1 MDKEDFSKE
10 KEDASNKTDHEAS
23 PSDLLQPELF
33 QGRHPQCPTALW
45 EMLERQFL
53 EYAQAAPFLNPE
65 NQQRTL
71 LSLLPLF
78 LKAWEK
84 SAGIIY
90 FPSVQEFAEEVS
102 KHLAQEIHKALGGKP
117 AEEAWLAI
125 GKLFQWKGE
134 EENDGY
140 LLLKS
145 EYLLSQADSETL
157 SKIIESGLPRLLLQC
172 LYIFFAF
179 PLDKDEL
186 FESDSQVQKMFVQ
199 MMLHI
204 YSDPQ
209 GVEELILGNEL
220 QSLLIATSSLWEQSS
235 LSWKEPAFSVL
246 RAISKAQSPSI
257 ISYLQTSNSVKITI
271 QNLSRL
277 VDTLRPQ
284 EVSEVAS
291 LILHFVKDSY
301 SISSTL
307 LLEFE
312 NTDGYPMLLKILL
325 RYGDVAD
332 NGAEPYLEELLELV
346 MWLTTCGKTELK
358 VFDSVTYPQLDGFK
372 FEQESSGT
380 TVKNLQAFQVLQNAF
395 QKTSDPLLC
404 RKILSSIKTIWNWSR
419 RNFFL
424 LEWTLQPISQFV
436 EIIHLKP
443 LVAQM
448 QFFQLLESL
457 VFDLVFIPHEIL
469 KKVQNLIRENLSP
482 SCTIAALRSL
492 HSIIAHDLLF
502 TDIFRDSGF
511 LGFLLAHLRKQAKIM
526 RKTGNRTSSSF
537 EDMDR
542 HLACVM
548 LKTVALLLQGSVRN
562 TVVLKDHGMVPFI
575 KIFLDDECYRSDSL
589 NILEQLSTI
598 NTEEYMSIII
608 GALCSSTQGE
618 LHLKL
623 DLLKSLLKILE
634 NPKGRCAFRT
644 SSGFNGLLSLL
655 SDMEGSLQE
664 PPSEIWAP
672 ITTSQIMELILYT
685 LWAMAAAL
693 HLDSV
698 NSEFFRKNNLFE
710 KLAEDL
716 CLLGCFGTQEPGKI
730 LTNPIMVEKARTF
743 EELLN
748 AAFSSSE
755 EFPSTIKN
763 CLQILSLLDNMARG
777 ILHLGNGLKEWK
789 QAPEELTLDLQQ
801 NMAIQPDGYS
811 RIDKSNFKP
820 FIKVW
825 PELDDRMDD
834 IDAIIMHPGIVCI
847 MLRLLP
853 SLYHEDHPQLSKE
866 IQCSLANHIQSLVK
880 SEKNRQIM
888 CEAGL
893 LKTIITS
900 CHKALN
906 DSSDPVHL
914 SLIRIFEK
922 LASQAIEPDILRQF
936 LTLGIPSAKEA
947 GCKTF
952 NTSLSQ
958 GDRSYHS
965 GKNTE
970 SGAPGPSDTDG
981 PAEAI
986 SDANL
991 TVSTVPASRSPWITK
1006 SSVNIL
1012 QTAMSLISMTSP
1024 RNIHPQKATLAPSFV
1039 EFDMSMEGYGC
1050 LFIPTLST
1058 IMGANTEH
1066 SISGGIGIVPRL
1078 FPPLNGF
1085 TFSSW
1090 FLISKQ
1096 NSIQNV
1102 HPIRFLTLVR
1112 HMARTEHQFVC
1123 FSASFSPED
1132 LTITVSTEEKEFEP
1146 LDIMEPEDI
1155 HEPSAGSRLQFH
1167 CGNLLSVGQ
1176 WHHLAIVVTKEM
1188 KRNCTVSTYI
1198 NGQLIGCAKMLY
1210 IQTLPGSFLS
1220 MDPSSFIDVYGYIG
1234 TPQVWK
1240 QKTSLIWRLGPTY
1253 LLEEAISKETLEVIN
1268 KLGPRYCG
1276 NFQAVKV
1283 QGEDIGCE
1291 TMTLVL
1297 EERVSFGLN
1306 VTSSSLTNV
1315 SEIKNVYNEVDS
1327 RLIAKEMNI
1336 SSRDNSMPIFLVRN
1350 SAGHLSGPLRTI
1362 GAVAVGQLGVRVFH
1376 SSPAANSLNFIG
1388 GPAILL
1394 GMISLATDDHTM
1406 YAAIKV
1412 LHSVLSSSAMCDN
1425 LMKHIHGYKILTLLL
1440 KKKTKLL
1447 NNRIFQ
1453 LILSVAGTVE
1463 LGFGSSTITN
1473 LGIFQ
1478 HVICNFELWMNTSE
1492 NLDIALFSHFI
1503 DIFQSPREGARNAE
1517 IAHRVQLIP
1526 RLLFLFNDPTLS
1538 PTKISTIISILG
1550 HLLKR
1555 HFNTQDVIRI
1565 GLFIVYTLKP
1575 SSVNEKQIK
1584 MDKSLDSFMEAGSQT
1599 SGRMIWLRN
1608 QLLEM
1613 LLDVICSN
1621 KFHLSSESQEEMF
1634 LSLGPDWFLLF
1645 VQDHLHPSTVV
1656 LGIKL
1661 LLHFLH
1667 NPTLRARFKD
1677 GLSGGAWVENSIL
1690 GVDILM
1696 DNLKN
1701 QSPMTDYGSCLICGF
1716 QILPTFLIHHI
1727 HVPEVYLLVSS
1738 FFLQTPLSE
1747 VTIESKTSLNAMLQW
1762 LLQNHNGVNALK
1774 FGLCTEGALLLLEMI
1789 KAIINLPIT
1798 GSEEDNW
1805 NVTYPGNVMEFLC
1818 LIYHNY
1824 PQDSVWKSSDFLQ
1837 ALAAI
1842 LFPPEIPKRRSD
1854 SSRSDNVFLTAAEGQ
1869 NSVESPTSPSIH
1881 PARKQVSD
1889 FLKLLLMEIL
1899 LCTPTQKQLHPLDFL
1914 LEASPENT
1922 TNQQKRR
1929 FQSEILLSAMG
1940 VFHILSEG
1948 CCTISSDGT
1957 RESQQS
1963 SESTPSLANLSYLT
1977 QKLVEK
1983 LYSGMFIADPKE
1995 ILLFITEQIM
2005 VIIESALSH
2014 KEALLGVLYSSLNR
2028 VILYCLSKPQQSL
2041 SECLGLLSILN
2052 FLQEQWDI
2060 IFATYNS
2067 NMTFVICFMHCLFH
2081 IHARSYPE
2089 GFGLEPKPR
2098 VSPYHQV
2105 FLSPYEDMREPGE
2118 EGLPSLSDVQHGIL
2132 KIVLNLWHQL
2142 LQQRRQA
2149 LEDAFKMDL
2158 SVKPGENEIKI
2169 ENITPLWEETTL
2181 KSWQHFL
2188 ASEKKMLASKSNTV
2202 NPSKTSSWSESLSSA
2217 MRLIPG
2223 RQTKETECK
2232 VEDFMSCMEKYRRR
2246 GQELYAS
2253 LYKDYVQRQKCV
2265 YSKAAS
2271 EWIKLKDQLFNEL
2284 GLWGQRL
2291 ETVPCSQWSLDWREG
2306 PARMRKRI
2314 RRKFAGESLKNI
2326 SQIKNNEDSPT
2337 NAENQDEFMSNE
2349 DEDRDKMEDCNQL
2362 TFFPALHESHH
2373 SEDFLE
2379 LCQERKVIL
2388 QELVDKEKVSVK
2400 HSVVIVQGHVVSE
2413 GVLLFGQQHF
2423 YICENFTL
2431 SPLGDVYCT
2440 KHCLSNISDPF
2451 IFNMCSKD
2459 RPSDHYT
2466 CKRHSYGDIKEIHK
2480 MRFLLQEIALE
2491 IFFRNGYSKFLVF
2504 HNSDRSKAFKSFY
2517 SVQSG
2522 LKGKG
2527 ITEESLN
2534 IRSSK
2539 STKKGAERRKIF
2551 SGLKNI
2557 GSEKMMLQKWQ
2568 KREISNFEYLM
2579 YLNTLAG
2586 RTYNDYMQYP
2596 VFPWILAD
2604 YTSEALNF
2612 TNPRTFRDL
2621 SKPMGAQTKERKLK
2635 FIQRYKE
2642 VEKNEGD
2649 LSVQC
2654 HYCTHYSSAIIIAS
2668 YLVRMKPFTQTFCS
2682 LQGGSFDVADRMFH
2696 SVKNTWESAS
2706 SENMSDVRELIPEF
2720 FYLPEFLTNCN
2731 DVEFGRMQDGTIL
2744 DDVLLPP
2751 WAEGDPQKFI
2761 SLHRRALESDFV
2773 SANLHHWI
2781 DLIFGYKQHGPAA
2794 VEAVNTFHPYFYGDK
2809 MDLHNVTDPLIKST
2823 ILGFVSNFGQI
2834 PKQLFTKPHP
2844 SRTALGKPSGKEV
2857 SLSTGPT
2864 GCPPPFFC
2872 TLQNLKPSLVTVKES
2887 PKGAIGHIV
2896 PTEKYV
2902 LAVEKNKVLIP
2913 PLWSKTF
2920 SWGFDDFTC
2929 CLGNYGSDKNL
2940 TTFESTADWGK
2951 CICAVCPSPTL
2962 VITAGESAVVCIW
2975 ELSKLKDKAKGLHL
2989 KQALYGHTKPVTCLA
3004 ASMTYSLLVSGS
3016 CDRTC
3021 ILWDLDHL
3029 MHVTQLPTHRASISA
3044 VAISDSTGDIIS
3056 CAGTHL
3062 YLWNINGQPL
3072 ASINTACGSQGDIQ
3086 CCYLTEA
3093 MDWDASNII
3102 ITGSRDGI
3110 VRIWKTEHVKTAVHG
3125 AGPEAPTMQSP
3136 GQKGNKWEKNLALC
3150 RELDINISLTGKS
3163 SKSNPAITALAVSRN
3178 QSKLLVGDERGRIF
3192 CWSRD
3197 G

>member
-1 MDKEDFSKE
+1 MDKEELLKE
-10 KEDASNKTDHEAS
+10 QKDVYNRTDQEAS
-23 PSDLLQPELF
+23 TGDLLQPEIL
-33 QGRHPQCPTALW
+33 QRGHPQCPTALW

-53 EYAQAAPFLNPE
+53 EYAQTAPFLNPE

-71 LSLLPLF
+71 LRLLPLF

-84 SAGIIY
+84 SAGIIC
-90 FPSVQEFAEEVS
+90 FPSIHEFSEEVS
-102 KHLAQEIHKALGGKP
+102 KNFAQEIQKALVGKP
-117 AEEAWLAI
+117 AEEARLAI
-125 GKLFQWKGE
+125 GQLFQWKGE

-145 EYLLSQADSETL
+145 SYLLTQADSETL
-157 SKIIESGLPRLLLQC
+157 GKIIESGLPGLLLQC

-186 FESDSQVQKMFVQ
+186 FEGDSQVHKMFVQ
-199 MMLHI
+199 MMLNI

-220 QSLLIATSSLWEQSS
+220 QSLLVATSSLWEQSS
-235 LSWKEPAFSVL
+235 PSWKEPTFSVL
-246 RAISKAQSPSI
+246 KAISKAQSPSI
-257 ISYLQTSNSVKITI
+257 ISYLHTSNSMKIAI
-271 QNLSRL
+271 QNLSKL
-277 VDTLRPQ
+277 VDTLPPQ

-291 LILHFVKDSY
+291 LMLNFVMDSY

-312 NTDGYPMLLKILL
+312 NSDGYPTLLKILL
-325 RYGDVAD
+325 RYGEVPD
-332 NGAEPYLEELLELV
+332 NEAEPYLEELLELLV
-346 MWLTTCGKTELK
+346 WLTVCGKTELK

-372 FEQESSGT
+372 FQNEPSGM

-395 QKTSDPLLC
+395 QKTNDSLLC
-404 RKILSSIKTIWNWSR
+404 RKILSTIKTMWTWNG
-419 RNFFL
+419 RNFFI

-443 LVAQM
+443 PVAQM
-448 QFFQLLESL
+448 LFFQLLESI
-457 VFDLVFIPHEIL
+457 VFDLTFIPHEIL
-469 KKVQNLIRENLSP
+469 KKAQNLIKENLVP
-482 SCTIAALRSL
+482 SCTLVALRSIQR
-492 HSIIAHDLLF
+492 IITRDLLF
-502 TDIFRDSGF
+502 TDIFRDSGL
-511 LGFLLAHLRKQAKIM
+511 LGLLLAQLRKHAKIM
-526 RKTGNRTSSSF
+526 RKTGSRELSGFNDI
-537 EDMDR
+537 EKD
-542 HLACVM
+542 LACVM
-548 LKTVALLLQGSVRN
+548 LKIVASLLQGSVRN

-589 NILEQLSTI
+589 SILEQLSTI
-598 NTEEYMSIII
+598 NSEEYMSIII

-634 NPKGRCAFRT
+634 NPKGRSAFRT

-655 SDMEGSLQE
+655 SDMEGSLQD
-664 PPSEIWAP
+664 PPLEIWAP
-672 ITTSQIMELILYT
+672 ITPSQAMELVLYT
-685 LWAMAAAL
+685 LCAMTAAL

-698 NSEFFRKNNLFE
+698 NRDFFRRNNLFE

-716 CLLGCFGTQEPGKI
+716 CLLGCFGTQEQGKVLPQPFI
-730 LTNPIMVEKARTF
+730 IEKARTF
-743 EELLN
+743 AELLN
-748 AAFSSSE
+748 AAFSPSE
-755 EFPSTIKN
+755 AFPSVLRS
-763 CLQILSLLDNMARG
+763 CLQILSFLDSMARG
-777 ILHLGNGLKEWK
+777 TLPLGNGLKEWK
-789 QAPEELTLDLQQ
+789 RVPEELAIDLQKD
-801 NMAIQPDGYS
+801 MSIHPDEHS
-811 RIDKSNFKP
+811 STDKSTFRP
-820 FIKVW
+820 LITRGW
-825 PELDDRMDD
+825 PNLDDRMDD
-834 IDAIIMHPGIVCI
+834 VDAVIMHPGVVCV

-880 SEKNRQIM
+880 SEKNRQVM

-893 LKTIITS
+893 LKTIITF
-900 CHKALN
+900 CHKALT
-906 DSSDPVHL
+906 DSSDPLHL

-936 LTLGIPSAKEA
+936 LSLGIPSAKEA
-947 GCKTF
+947 GCKTI
-952 NTSLSQ
+952 NTSLFQ
-958 GDRSYHS
+958 GDNSCHS
-965 GKNTE
+965 DMKTGLE
-970 SGAPGPSDTDG
+970 APAPPGTDSSVKT
-981 PAEAI
+981 I
-986 SDANL
+986 SDDSL
-991 TVSTVPASRSPWITK
+991 SVSTVPSSK
-1006 SSVNIL
+1006 SSGAPKSSANIL

-1024 RNIHPQKATLAPSFV
+1024 RNIQPQKATLAPSFV
-1039 EFDMSMEGYGC
+1039 EFDMSVEGYGC

-1058 IMGANTEH
+1058 VMGPNTEH
-1066 SISGGIGIVPRL
+1066 SISGGIGIGPRL
-1078 FPPLNGF
+1078 FPPLNGL

-1090 FLISKQ
+1090 FLISKHSSLQ
-1096 NSIQNV
+1096 NI

-1123 FSASFSPED
+1123 FSISFSPED
-1132 LTITVSTEEKEFEP
+1132 LTLTVSTEEKEFEP
-1146 LDIMEPEDI
+1146 LDVMEPEDI

-1167 CGNLLSVGQ
+1167 CGNLLSSGQ
-1176 WHHLAIVVTKEM
+1176 WHHLAVVVSKEM
-1188 KRNCTVSTYI
+1188 KRNCAVSTYI
-1198 NGQLIGCAKMLY
+1198 NGQLIGSAKMLY

-1240 QKTSLIWRLGPTY
+1240 QKSSLIWRLGPAY
-1253 LLEEAISKETLEVIN
+1253 LLEEALSKETLEVIN

-1276 NFQAVKV
+1276 NFQAVKF

-1291 TMTLVL
+1291 ATTLVV

-1306 VTSSSLTNV
+1306 VASSSLTNV
-1315 SEIKNVYNEVDS
+1315 TEIKNVYNEVDS

-1336 SSRDNSMPIFLVRN
+1336 SSRDNSMPVFLVRN
-1350 SAGHLSGPLRTI
+1350 FAGHLSGSLRTI

-1412 LHSVLSSSAMCDN
+1412 LHSVLSSSPMCDN
-1425 LMKHIHGYKILTLLL
+1425 LMKHMHGYQILTLLL
-1440 KKKTKLL
+1440 KKKVRLL

-1453 LILSVAGTVE
+1453 LILSIAGTIE
-1463 LGFGSSTITN
+1463 LGFGSSAIMN

-1478 HVICNFELWMNTSE
+1478 HVLCNFELWMNTSE
-1492 NLDIALFSHFI
+1492 NLDVALFSHLVEI
-1503 DIFQSPREGARNAE
+1503 LQSPREGARNAE

-1526 RLLFLFNDPTLS
+1526 RLVFLFNDPILS
-1538 PTKISTIISILG
+1538 PSKITTIISILG

-1555 HFNTQDVIRI
+1555 YFNTQDVIRL

-1575 SSVNEKQIK
+1575 SSVNEKQIS
-1584 MDKSLDSFMEAGSQT
+1584 MDNNLDSFLQAGSQT

-1634 LSLGPDWFLLF
+1634 LKLGPDWFLLF
-1645 VQDHLHPSTVV
+1645 IQDHLHPSTVV
-1656 LGIKL
+1656 LGMKL
-1661 LLHFLH
+1661 LLHFLY
-1667 NPTLRARFKD
+1667 NPSLRARFKD
-1677 GLSGGAWVENSIL
+1677 GLSMGSWVENSIL

-1696 DNLKN
+1696 DNLKS
-1701 QSPMTDYGSCLICGF
+1701 QSPMPDFSSCLISGF
-1716 QILPTFLIHHI
+1716 QILPTFLSHHI
-1727 HVPEVYLLVSS
+1727 RIPQVYLLVSS

-1747 VTIESKTSLNAMLQW
+1747 VTIESTTSLDVMLQW
-1762 LLQNHNGVNALK
+1762 LLQNHNGENALK
-1774 FGLCTEGALLLLEMI
+1774 SGLCTEGALLLLEMV
-1789 KAIINLPIT
+1789 KAMINQPLT

-1805 NVTYPGNVMEFLC
+1805 KVTYPGNVMQFLC

-1824 PQDSVWKSSDFLQ
+1824 PQDPVWWSSDFLQ
-1837 ALAAI
+1837 VLAAI
-1842 LFPPEIPKRRSD
+1842 LFPTEMPKKMTD
-1854 SSRSDNVFLTAAEGQ
+1854 SSWNDNVLLTAAEE
-1869 NSVESPTSPSIH
+1869 NSVESPMSPSTVH
-1881 PARKQVSD
+1881 PSRKQVSD

-1899 LCTPTQKQLHPLDFL
+1899 LCPPPQKQLHPLDFL

-1922 TNQQKRR
+1922 TNRQKRC

-1940 VFHILSEG
+1940 VFHIISEG
-1948 CCTISSDGT
+1948 CSISSNGT
-1957 RESQQS
+1957 RDSQHN
-1963 SESTPSLANLSYLT
+1963 SESTPSLANISYLT

-1983 LYSGMFIADPKE
+1983 LYSGMFNADPRE

-2005 VIIESALSH
+2005 GVIENAFSQ

-2041 SECLGLLSILN
+2041 AECLGLLSILN
-2052 FLQEQWDI
+2052 FLQDQWDI

-2067 NMTFVICFMHCLFH
+2067 NMSFIICFMHCLFH

-2105 FLSPYEDMREPGE
+2105 FLSPHEDMREQGE
-2118 EGLPSLSDVQHGIL
+2118 EGLPSLSDVQNGIR
-2132 KIVLNLWHQL
+2132 KTVLNLWHQL
-2142 LQQRRQA
+2142 VHQRRQS
-2149 LEDAFKMDL
+2149 LEDTFKMDL
-2158 SVKPGENEIKI
+2158 SVKPGESEVKI
-2169 ENITPLWEETTL
+2169 ENVTPLWEETTL
-2181 KSWQHFL
+2181 KSWQHYL
-2188 ASEKKMLASKSNTV
+2188 ASEKKMLASKSNTTHQ
-2202 NPSKTSSWSESLSSA
+2202 SKASSWSESWSSA

-2232 VEDFMSCMEKYRRR
+2232 AEDFLSYMEEYRRR
-2246 GQELYAS
+2246 GQEFYAS
-2253 LYKDYVQRQKCV
+2253 LYKDYIQRWKCG

-2271 EWIKLKDQLFNEL
+2271 EWAKMKDQLFNEW
-2284 GLWGQRL
+2284 GLWGQKL
-2291 ETVPCSQWSLDWREG
+2291 ETVPCSQWSLDWHEG

-2314 RRKFAGESLKNI
+2314 RRKFAGESLKNDN
-2326 SQIKNNEDSPT
+2326 QDQNNETSPM
-2337 NAENQDEFMSNE
+2337 NPENQDDFMSNG
-2349 DEDRDKMEDCNQL
+2349 DEERDETGNCNQL
-2362 TFFPALHESHH
+2362 TFFPALHESLH

-2379 LCQERKVIL
+2379 LCGERKVIL

-2400 HSVVIVQGHVVSE
+2400 LSVVVVQGHMVSE
-2413 GVLLFGQQHF
+2413 GVLLYGQQHF

-2466 CKRHSYGDIKEIHK
+2466 CHRYSYSDIKEIHL

-2504 HNSDRSKAFKSFY
+2504 HNSERNKAFKGFY
-2517 SVQSG
+2517 SLQPG

-2534 IRSSK
+2534 IRK
-2539 STKKGAERRKIF
+2539 S
-2551 SGLKNI
+2551 I
-2557 GSEKMMLQKWQ
+2557 GPEKTMLQKWQ

-2635 FIQRYKE
+2635 FIQRFKE
-2642 VEKNEGD
+2642 VERCEGE
-2649 LSVQC
+2649 LSAQC
-2654 HYCTHYSSAIIIAS
+2654 HYCTHYSSAIIVAS

-2696 SVKNTWESAS
+2696 SVRSTWESAS

-2731 DVEFGRMQDGTIL
+2731 DVEFGCMQDGTIL

-2761 SLHRRALESDFV
+2761 SLHRQALESDFV

-2809 MDLHNVTDPLIKST
+2809 VDLHNITDPLIKST

-2844 SRTALGKPSGKEV
+2844 ARTAQGKPSGKEG

-2896 PTEKYV
+2896 PTEKCV

-2913 PLWSKTF
+2913 HLWSKTF

-2940 TTFESTADWGK
+2940 TTFESPADWGK
-2951 CICAVCPSPTL
+2951 CLCALCPSPTL
-2962 VITAGESAVVCIW
+2962 VITSGDSAVVCIW
-2975 ELSKLKDKAKGLHL
+2975 ELSMFKDKAKGLHL
-2989 KQALYGHTKPVTCLA
+2989 KQVLYGHTKSVTCLA

-3016 CDRTC
+3016 CDQTC

-3029 MHVTQLPTHRASISA
+3029 MYVTQLPAHRASISA
-3044 VAISDSTGDIIS
+3044 VAISDSTGDIVS

-3072 ASINTACGSQGDIQ
+3072 ASINTACGSRGDIQ
-3086 CCYLTEA
+3086 CCCLAERT
-3093 MDWDASNII
+3093 DWEASNVI
-3102 ITGSRDGI
+3102 ITGSRDGV
-3110 VRIWKTEHVKTAVHG
+3110 VRIWKTEHMKTAGHG
-3125 AGPEAPTMQSP
+3125 AGPETHKTESP

-3150 RELDINISLTGKS
+3150 RELDINIALTGKS
-3163 SKSNPAITALAVSRN
+3163 SKNNPAITALALSRN
-3178 QSKLLVGDERGRIF
+3178 QSKLFVGDERGRIF

>member
-1 MDKEDFSKE
+1 MDKEDFSRE
-10 KEDASNKTDHEAS
+10 QEDVPNKTDQEAS
-23 PSDLLQPELF
+23 SGDLLQPELL
-33 QGRHPQCPTALW
+33 QEGHPQCPTALW

-65 NQQRTL
+65 KQQRTFL
-71 LSLLPLF
+71 RLLPLF

-84 SAGIIY
+84 SAGIIC
-90 FPSVQEFAEEVS
+90 FPSIQEFAEQVS
-102 KHLAQEIHKALGGKP
+102 KYLAQEIQKALGGKP
-117 AEEAWLAI
+117 AEEARLAT
-125 GKLFQWKGE
+125 GKLLQWKAE
-134 EENDGY
+134 DENDGY

-145 EYLLSQADSETL
+145 GYLLTQTDSEIL
-157 SKIIESGLPRLLLQC
+157 SKVIESGLPGLLLQC

-179 PLDKDEL
+179 PSDKDEL
-186 FESDSQVQKMFVQ
+186 FEGDSQVQKMFVQ
-199 MMLHI
+199 MMLNI
-204 YSDPQ
+204 YNDPQ
-209 GVEELILGNEL
+209 GVEELLLGNEL
-220 QSLLIATSSLWEQSS
+220 QSLLMATSSLWEQSS
-235 LSWKEPAFSVL
+235 PSWKESTFCVL
-246 RAISKAQSPSI
+246 RAISKAQSPST
-257 ISYLQTSNSVKITI
+257 ISYLQTSNSIKIAI

-277 VDTLRPQ
+277 VDTLHPQ

-307 LLEFE
+307 LFEFE
-312 NTDGYPMLLKILL
+312 NSDGYPMLLKILL
-325 RYGDVAD
+325 RYGEVPDD
-332 NGAEPYLEELLELV
+332 EAEPYLEELLELLV
-346 MWLTTCGKTELK
+346 WLTVCGKTELK

-372 FEQESSGT
+372 FQHEPSGM
-380 TVKNLQAFQVLQNAF
+380 TVKNLQAFQVLQTTF
-395 QKTSDPLLC
+395 QKTNNPLLC
-404 RKILSSIKTIWNWSR
+404 RKILSGIKTIWTWNG

-436 EIIHLKP
+436 EMIHLKP
-443 LVAQM
+443 SLAQM
-448 QFFQLLESL
+448 QFFQLLESV
-457 VFDLVFIPHEIL
+457 VFDLSFIPHEIL
-469 KKVQNLIRENLSP
+469 KKVQNLIKENRVP
-482 SCTIAALRSL
+482 SCTLVALRSL
-492 HSIIAHDLLF
+492 HRIIAHDLLF
-502 TDIFRDSGF
+502 TDIFRDSGL
-511 LGFLLAHLRKQAKIM
+511 LGLLLAQLRKQAKIM
-526 RKTGNRTSSSF
+526 RKRGNRGSSSC

-542 HLACVM
+542 DLACVM
-548 LKTVALLLQGSVRN
+548 LKIVATLLQGSVRN
-562 TVVLKDHGMVPFI
+562 AVVLKDHGMVPFI

-589 NILEQLSTI
+589 SILEQLSTI

-623 DLLKSLLKILE
+623 DLLKSLQKILE
-634 NPKGRCAFRT
+634 NPKGRSAFRT

-655 SDMEGSLQE
+655 SDMEGSLQD

-672 ITTSQIMELILYT
+672 ITPTQIMELVLYT
-685 LWAMAAAL
+685 LWAMTAAL

-698 NSEFFRKNNLFE
+698 NTDFFRRNNLFD

-716 CLLGCFGTQEPGKI
+716 SSLGCFGTQEQGEASPYPFI
-730 LTNPIMVEKARTF
+730 TEKARTF
-743 EELLN
+743 TELFN
-748 AAFSSSE
+748 VAFSSSE
-755 EFPSTIKN
+755 AFPSALRS
-763 CLQILSLLDNMARG
+763 CLQILSFLDSMARG
-777 ILHLGNGLKEWK
+777 TLHLVNGLKEWK
-789 QAPEELTLDLQQ
+789 QTPEELTMDIQKNVL
-801 NMAIQPDGYS
+801 IQPDGYS
-811 RIDKSNFKP
+811 RTDRSSFRP
-820 FIKVW
+820 LMVTMW
-825 PELDDRMDD
+825 TDLDDRMDD
-834 IDAIIMHPGIVCI
+834 SDAVIRHPGVVCV

-853 SLYHEDHPQLSKE
+853 SLYHKDHPQLSKE

-893 LKTIITS
+893 LKTIITF

-936 LTLGIPSAKEA
+936 LTLGVPSAKEV
-947 GCKTF
+947 GCKTLDI
-952 NTSLSQ
+952 SVSH
-958 GDRSYHS
+958 GDVSYHS
-965 GKNTE
+965 DKNTGSE
-970 SGAPGPSDTDG
+970 APGPSGSDG
-981 PAEAI
+981 PAEDI
-986 SDANL
+986 SEASYSEASL
-991 TVSTVPASRSPWITK
+991 TVSTVPASRTSCITK
-1006 SSVNIL
+1006 SSVHTL

-1024 RNIHPQKATLAPSFV
+1024 RNIQPQKATLAPSFV
-1039 EFDMSMEGYGC
+1039 EFDMSVEGYGC

-1066 SISGGIGIVPRL
+1066 SISGGIGIGPRL
-1078 FPPLNGF
+1078 FPPPNGL

-1090 FLISKQ
+1090 FLISKLS
-1096 NSIQNV
+1096 SIPNAHPV
-1102 HPIRFLTLVR
+1102 HFLTLVR

-1123 FSASFSPED
+1123 FSAHFSPED
-1132 LTITVSTEEKEFEP
+1132 LTLTVSTEEKEFEP
-1146 LDIMEPEDI
+1146 LDVMEPEDI
-1155 HEPSAGSRLQFH
+1155 HEPSAGSQLQFR
-1167 CGNLLSVGQ
+1167 CGNLLSSGQ

-1198 NGQLIGCAKMLY
+1198 NGQLIGSAKMLY
-1210 IQTLPGSFLS
+1210 IQALPGSFLS

-1234 TPQVWK
+1234 TPKVWK
-1240 QKTSLIWRLGPTY
+1240 QKSSLIWRLGPTY

-1283 QGEDIGCE
+1283 QGEDVGCE
-1291 TMTLVL
+1291 AMTLVA

-1306 VTSSSLTNV
+1306 VASSSLTNV
-1315 SEIKNVYNEVDS
+1315 AEIKNVYNEVDG

-1336 SSRDNSMPIFLVRN
+1336 SSRDNSMPVFLVRN

-1425 LMKHIHGYKILTLLL
+1425 LMKHIHGYQILTLLL
-1440 KKKTKLL
+1440 KKKMQLL

-1453 LILSVAGTVE
+1453 LILSIAGTVE
-1463 LGFGSSTITN
+1463 LGFASSTITN

-1478 HVICNFELWMNTSE
+1478 HVLCNFELWMNTSE
-1492 NLDIALFSHFI
+1492 NLDIALFSHLI
-1503 DIFQSPREGARNAE
+1503 EIFQSPREGARNAE
-1517 IAHRVQLIP
+1517 IAHRLQLIP
-1526 RLLFLFNDPTLS
+1526 RLVFLFNDPILS
-1538 PTKISTIISILG
+1538 STKISTITSILG

-1565 GLFIVYTLKP
+1565 GLFVVYTLKP
-1575 SSVNEKQIK
+1575 SSVNEKQIN
-1584 MDKSLDSFMEAGSQT
+1584 MDRSSDSSVEAGSQT

-1613 LLDVICSN
+1613 LLDVISSN

-1634 LSLGPDWFLLF
+1634 LNLGPDWFLLF
-1645 VQDHLHPSTVV
+1645 IQDHLHPSTVV

-1661 LLHFLH
+1661 LLHFLY
-1667 NPTLRARFKD
+1667 NPTLRAKFKD
-1677 GLSGGAWVENSIL
+1677 GLSGGSWVENSIL
-1690 GVDILM
+1690 GVNILM

-1701 QSPMTDYGSCLICGF
+1701 QSPMPDYGSCLISGF
-1716 QILPTFLIHHI
+1716 QILSTFLSHHI
-1727 HVPEVYLLVSS
+1727 HIPEVYLLVAS

-1747 VTIESKTSLNAMLQW
+1747 VTIESKASLDAMLQW
-1762 LLQNHNGVNALK
+1762 LLQNHKEANALK
-1774 FGLCTEGALLLLEMI
+1774 SGLCTEGILLLLEMV
-1789 KAIINLPIT
+1789 KTIINLPIT

-1805 NVTYPGNVMEFLC
+1805 KVTYPGNVMQFLC

-1824 PQDSVWKSSDFLQ
+1824 PQDPVWWSSDFLQ

-1842 LFPPEIPKRRSD
+1842 LFPPKIPKRMSD
-1854 SSRSDNVFLTAAEGQ
+1854 SSRNDNVLLTAAEGQ
-1869 NSVESPTSPSIH
+1869 NSVESPTTPTVH

-1889 FLKLLLMEIL
+1889 FLKLLLIEIL
-1899 LCTPTQKQLHPLDFL
+1899 LCSPTQKQSHPLDFL

-1922 TNQQKRR
+1922 TNQQKRC
-1929 FQSEILLSAMG
+1929 FQSELLLSAMG
-1940 VFHILSEG
+1940 VFHIISEG
-1948 CCTISSDGT
+1948 CCAISSNDT
-1957 RESQQS
+1957 REPQQS
-1963 SESTPSLANLSYLT
+1963 SESTPSLANISYLT

-1983 LYSGMFIADPKE
+1983 LYSGMFTADPKE
-1995 ILLFITEQIM
+1995 ILLFITEQII
-2005 VIIESALSH
+2005 VVIESAFSQ

-2067 NMTFVICFMHCLFH
+2067 NMSFIICFMHCLFH

-2105 FLSPYEDMREPGE
+2105 FLSPHEDMREPGE

-2132 KIVLNLWHQL
+2132 RTVLGLWHQL
-2142 LQQRRQA
+2142 IHQRRQA

-2158 SVKPGENEIKI
+2158 SVKPGESEVKI

-2181 KSWQHFL
+2181 KSWQHYL
-2188 ASEKKMLASKSNTV
+2188 ASEKKMLASKPNIV
-2202 NPSKTSSWSESLSSA
+2202 HQSKTSSWSESLSSA
-2217 MRLIPG
+2217 MKLIPG

-2232 VEDFMSCMEKYRRR
+2232 AEDFVSHMEEYRRR

-2253 LYKDYVQRQKCV
+2253 LYKDYIQRQKCV

-2271 EWIKLKDQLFNEL
+2271 EWTKMKDQLFNEL
-2284 GLWGQRL
+2284 GLWGQKS
-2291 ETVPCSQWSLDWREG
+2291 ETVSCSQWSLDWREG

-2314 RRKFAGESLKNI
+2314 RRKFTGEARKNVN
-2326 SQIKNNEDSPT
+2326 QARNNETSPT
-2337 NAENQDEFMSNE
+2337 NTENQDELMTNE
-2349 DEDRDKMEDCNQL
+2349 EEETDEIQDRDHL
-2362 TFFPALHESHH
+2362 TFFPALHESLH

-2379 LCQERKVIL
+2379 LCRERKVIL

-2423 YICENFTL
+2423 YVCENFTL

-2459 RPSDHYT
+2459 RPLDHYT
-2466 CKRHSYGDIKEIHK
+2466 CNRYSYSDIKEIHL

-2504 HNSDRSKAFKSFY
+2504 HNSDRSKAFKSFR
-2517 SVQSG
+2517 SLQPG

-2534 IRSSK
+2534 IRK
-2539 STKKGAERRKIF
+2539 S
-2551 SGLKNI
+2551 I
-2557 GSEKMMLQKWQ
+2557 GSEKTMLQKWQ

-2604 YTSEALNF
+2604 YTSEVLNF

-2642 VEKNEGD
+2642 VEKSEGD

-2654 HYCTHYSSAIIIAS
+2654 HYCTHYSSAIIVAS

-2731 DVEFGRMQDGTIL
+2731 DVEFGCMQDGTVL

-2761 SLHRRALESDFV
+2761 SLHRQALESDFV

-2794 VEAVNTFHPYFYGDK
+2794 VEAINTFHPYFYGDK
-2809 MDLHNVTDPLIKST
+2809 MDLQTITDPLIKST

-2844 SRTALGKPSGKEV
+2844 ARTVQGKPSGKEI

-2872 TLQNLKPSLVTVKES
+2872 TLHSLKPSLVTVKES

-2913 PLWSKTF
+2913 HNWSKTF

-2940 TTFESTADWGK
+2940 TTFENTADWGK
-2951 CICAVCPSPTL
+2951 CLCAVCPSPTL
-2962 VITAGESAVVCIW
+2962 VVTSGESAVVCIW
-2975 ELSKLKDKAKGLHL
+2975 ELSMFKDKAKGLHL
-2989 KQALYGHTKPVTCLA
+2989 KQALYGHTKSVTCLA

-3016 CDRTC
+3016 CDQTC

-3029 MHVTQLPTHRASISA
+3029 MYVTQLPTHRASISA
-3044 VAISDSTGDIIS
+3044 IAISDSTGDIVS

-3062 YLWNINGQPL
+3062 YLWNVNGQAL

-3086 CCYLTEA
+3086 CCYLTEG
-3093 MDWDASNII
+3093 MDWDASNIV

-3110 VRIWKTEHVKTAVHG
+3110 VRIWKTEHVKTSGHG
-3125 AGPEAPTMQSP
+3125 EGPESQTMESP
-3136 GQKGNKWEKNLALC
+3136 VQKGNKWEKNLALC
-3150 RELDINISLTGKS
+3150 RELDINVALTGKLN
-3163 SKSNPAITALAVSRN
+3163 KNNPAITALAVSRN

-3192 CWSRD
+3192 CWSRE

>member
-10 KEDASNKTDHEAS
+10 QEDVPNQTDEEAS
-23 PSDLLQPELF
+23 PGDLLRPELL
-33 QGRHPQCPTALW
+33 QAGHPQCPTVLW

-65 NQQRTL
+65 NQQGTL
-71 LSLLPLF
+71 LRLLPLF

-84 SAGIIY
+84 SAGIIC
-90 FPSVQEFAEEVS
+90 FPSIQEFAEEVS
-102 KHLAQEIHKALGGKP
+102 KHLVQEIQKALEGKP
-117 AEEAWLAI
+117 AEEARLAI
-125 GKLFQWKGE
+125 GNLLQWKGE
-134 EENDGY
+134 EENEGY

-145 EYLLSQADSETL
+145 GYLLTQADSETL
-157 SKIIESGLPRLLLQC
+157 SKVIESGLPGLLLQC

-179 PLDKDEL
+179 PSDKDEV
-186 FESDSQVQKMFVQ
+186 FEGNSQVQKMFVQ
-199 MMLHI
+199 MMLSI
-204 YSDPQ
+204 YDDPQ
-209 GVEELILGNEL
+209 GVEELLLGNEL

-235 LSWKEPAFSVL
+235 PSWKAPTFSVL
-246 RAISKAQSPSI
+246 RAISKAQSPST
-257 ISYLQTSNSVKITI
+257 ISYLQTSNSVKIAL

-277 VDTLRPQ
+277 VDTLHPQ

-291 LILHFVKDSY
+291 LILYFVKDSY

-312 NTDGYPMLLKILL
+312 NSDGYPILLKILL
-325 RYGDVAD
+325 RYGDNPED
-332 NGAEPYLEELLELV
+332 EAEPHLEEILELLV
-346 MWLTTCGKTELK
+346 WLTVCGKTELK
-358 VFDSVTYPQLDGFK
+358 VFDSVTYPQLEGFQ
-372 FEQESSGT
+372 FQHEPSEM

-395 QKTSDPLLC
+395 QKTNDPLLC
-404 RKILSSIKTIWNWSR
+404 RKILSSIKTIWTWNG

-436 EIIHLKP
+436 EVIHLKHS
-443 LVAQM
+443 LVHM
-448 QFFQLLESL
+448 QFFQLLEFV
-457 VFDLVFIPHEIL
+457 VFDLSYIPHEIL
-469 KKVQNLIRENLSP
+469 KKVQNLIKENLAQ
-482 SCTIAALRSL
+482 SCTLVALRSL
-492 HSIIAHDLLF
+492 NRIIAHDLLF

-511 LGFLLAHLRKQAKIM
+511 LGLLLAQLRKQAKIM
-526 RKTGNRTSSSF
+526 RKTGNRGSSSF

-542 HLACVM
+542 DLACVM
-548 LKTVALLLQGSVRN
+548 LKIVASLLQGSVRN

-575 KIFLDDECYRSDSL
+575 KIFLDDECFRNDSL

-634 NPKGRCAFRT
+634 NPKGRSAFRT

-655 SDMEGSLQE
+655 SDMEGSLQD
-664 PPSEIWAP
+664 PPLETWAP
-672 ITTSQIMELILYT
+672 ITPSQTMELVLYT
-685 LWAMAAAL
+685 LLAMTAAL

-698 NSEFFRKNNLFE
+698 NGDFFRRNNLFE

-716 CLLGCFGTQEPGKI
+716 CSLGCFGTQEQGEASPHPFI
-730 LTNPIMVEKARTF
+730 TEKTRTF
-743 EELLN
+743 TELLN
-748 AAFSSSE
+748 AAFSPSE
-755 EFPSTIKN
+755 AFPSALRS
-763 CLQILSLLDNMARG
+763 CLQILSFLDSMARG
-777 ILHLGNGLKEWK
+777 TLHLGNGLKEWK
-789 QAPEELTLDLQQ
+789 RAAEEVALDLQK
-801 NMAIQPDGYS
+801 NMPIPPDGYS
-811 RIDKSNFKP
+811 RIDKGSLRP
-820 FIKVW
+820 LVMKVW
-825 PELDDRMDD
+825 PDLDDRTDD
-834 IDAIIMHPGIVCI
+834 ADAVIMHPGVICI

-893 LKTIITS
+893 LKTILTS
-900 CHKALN
+900 CHKALS

-936 LTLGIPSAKEA
+936 LALGIPSAKEA
-947 GCKTF
+947 ACKTL
-952 NTSLSQ
+952 NTYLSQ
-958 GDRSYHS
+958 DKSYHLD
-965 GKNTE
+965 KNTGSEAPE
-970 SGAPGPSDTDG
+970 SSGTDDS
-981 PAEAI
+981 AEAI
-986 SDANL
+986 PDASL
-991 TVSTVPASRSPWITK
+991 TVRTVPASKSPWLSK
-1006 SSVNIL
+1006 SSVNTL

-1024 RNIHPQKATLAPSFV
+1024 RNIQPQKATLVPSFV
-1039 EFDMSMEGYGC
+1039 EFDMSMEGYGY

-1066 SISGGIGIVPRL
+1066 SISGGIGIGPRL
-1078 FPPLNGF
+1078 FPPPNGL

-1090 FLISKQ
+1090 FLISKHSSDQ
-1096 NSIQNV
+1096 NN
-1102 HPIRFLTLVR
+1102 HPIHFLTLVR

-1132 LTITVSTEEKEFEP
+1132 LTLTVSTEEKEFEP
-1146 LDIMEPEDI
+1146 LDVMEPEDI
-1155 HEPSAGSRLQFH
+1155 HEPSAGSRLQFR
-1167 CGNLLSVGQ
+1167 CGNLLSSGQ

-1198 NGQLIGCAKMLY
+1198 DGQLIGSAKMLY
-1210 IQTLPGSFLS
+1210 IQALPGSFLS
-1220 MDPSSFIDVYGYIG
+1220 MDPSSFVDVYGYIG

-1240 QKTSLIWRLGPTY
+1240 QKSSLIWRLGPTY

-1276 NFQAVKV
+1276 NFQAVMV
-1283 QGEDIGCE
+1283 QGEDVDRE
-1291 TMTLVL
+1291 AMTLVA

-1306 VTSSSLTNV
+1306 VASSNLTNV
-1315 SEIKNVYNEVDS
+1315 AEIKNVYNEVDS

-1336 SSRDNSMPIFLVRN
+1336 SSRDNSMPVFLVRN
-1350 SAGHLSGPLRTI
+1350 SAGHLSGSLRTI
-1362 GAVAVGQLGVRVFH
+1362 GAVAVGHLGVRVFH
-1376 SSPAANSLNFIG
+1376 SIPAANSLNFIG

-1425 LMKHIHGYKILTLLL
+1425 LMKHIHGYQILTLLL
-1440 KKKTKLL
+1440 KKKMQLL

-1478 HVICNFELWMNTSE
+1478 HVLCNFELWMNTAE
-1492 NLDIALFSHFI
+1492 NLDIALFSHLI
-1503 DIFQSPREGARNAE
+1503 EIFRSPREGPRNAE
-1517 IAHRVQLIP
+1517 MAHRVQLIP
-1526 RLLFLFNDPTLS
+1526 RLVFLFNDPILS
-1538 PTKISTIISILG
+1538 QTKISTITSILG

-1575 SSVNEKQIK
+1575 SSVNEKQIR
-1584 MDKSLDSFMEAGSQT
+1584 MDQSLDSMEAGSQT

-1634 LSLGPDWFLLF
+1634 LKLGPDWFLLF
-1645 VQDHLHPSTVV
+1645 IQDYLHPSTVV

-1661 LLHFLH
+1661 LLHFLY
-1667 NPTLRARFKD
+1667 NPTLRTRFKD
-1677 GLSGGAWVENSIL
+1677 GLSGGSWVENSIL
-1690 GVDILM
+1690 GVHILM

-1701 QSPMTDYGSCLICGF
+1701 QSAKPDYGSCLISGF
-1716 QILPTFLIHHI
+1716 QILPTFLSHHVQI
-1727 HVPEVYLLVSS
+1727 PEVYLLVSS
-1738 FFLQTPLSE
+1738 FFLQTPMSE
-1747 VTIESKTSLNAMLQW
+1747 VTAEPKTSLDAMLQW
-1762 LLQNHNGVNALK
+1762 LLQNHNGESTLK
-1774 FGLCTEGALLLLEMI
+1774 SGLCTEGAKLLLEMV
-1789 KAIINLPIT
+1789 KAIIKLPIT
-1798 GSEEDNW
+1798 GSEEENW
-1805 NVTYPGNVMEFLC
+1805 KVTYPGNVMQFLC

-1824 PQDSVWKSSDFLQ
+1824 PQDPVWRSSDFLQ
-1837 ALAAI
+1837 ALASI
-1842 LFPPEIPKRRSD
+1842 LFPPKIPKRMSD
-1854 SSRSDNVFLTAAEGQ
+1854 SSWNNNILLTTAEGQ
-1869 NSVESPTSPSIH
+1869 NSVETPTHSFTTH

-1889 FLKLLLMEIL
+1889 FLKLLLREIL

-1922 TNQQKRR
+1922 TNQQKRC

-1940 VFHILSEG
+1940 VFHIISEG
-1948 CCTISSDGT
+1948 CCALSSNGT
-1957 RESQQS
+1957 REPQQS
-1963 SESTPSLANLSYLT
+1963 SESTPSLANISYLT

-1983 LYSGMFIADPKE
+1983 LYSGMFTADPKE

-2005 VIIESALSH
+2005 GVIENAFSQ
-2014 KEALLGVLYSSLNR
+2014 KEALLAVLYSSLNR
-2028 VILYCLSKPQQSL
+2028 VILFCLSKPQQSL

-2067 NMTFVICFMHCLFH
+2067 NMSFIICFMHCLFH

-2105 FLSPYEDMREPGE
+2105 FLSSPEDMREPGE
-2118 EGLPSLSDVQHGIL
+2118 EGLPSLSDVQHGVL
-2132 KIVLNLWHQL
+2132 KTVLGLWHQL
-2142 LQQRRQA
+2142 MNQRRQA

-2158 SVKPGENEIKI
+2158 SVKPGESEVKI

-2181 KSWQHFL
+2181 KSWQHYL

-2202 NPSKTSSWSESLSSA
+2202 HQSKGSSWSGSLSSA

-2223 RQTKETECK
+2223 RQTKEIECK
-2232 VEDFMSCMEKYRRR
+2232 TEDFVSCMEEYRRR

-2253 LYKDYVQRQKCV
+2253 LYKDHVQRQKCV

-2271 EWIKLKDQLFNEL
+2271 EWNKMKDQLFNEL
-2284 GLWGQRL
+2284 GLWGQKL

-2314 RRKFAGESLKNI
+2314 RRKFAGESLKIVN
-2326 SQIKNNEDSPT
+2326 QAKNNETSPT
-2337 NAENQDEFMSNE
+2337 NAENQDELMPNGE
-2349 DEDRDKMEDCNQL
+2349 ERDEIEDCTQL
-2362 TFFPALHESHH
+2362 TFFPALYESLH

-2379 LCQERKVIL
+2379 LCRERKVIL
-2388 QELVDKEKVSVK
+2388 QELADKEKVSVK

-2440 KHCLSNISDPF
+2440 KHCLSNISDAF

-2459 RPSDHYT
+2459 RPSDRYT
-2466 CKRHSYGDIKEIHK
+2466 CNRYSYSDIKEIHF
-2480 MRFLLQEIALE
+2480 MRFLLQETALE

-2504 HNSDRSKAFKSFY
+2504 HNSDRSKAFKSFC
-2517 SVQSG
+2517 SLQPG
-2522 LKGKG
+2522 LKGKN

-2534 IRSSK
+2534 IRK
-2539 STKKGAERRKIF
+2539 S
-2551 SGLKNI
+2551 I
-2557 GSEKMMLQKWQ
+2557 GSEKTMLQKWQ

-2586 RTYNDYMQYP
+2586 RTYNDLYAVP

-2604 YTSEALNF
+2604 YTSETLNF
-2612 TNPRTFRDL
+2612 TNPKTFRDL

-2642 VEKNEGD
+2642 VEKSEGD
-2649 LSVQC
+2649 LSARC

-2696 SVKNTWESAS
+2696 SVKNAWESAS

-2731 DVEFGRMQDGTIL
+2731 DVEFGCMQDGTIL

-2761 SLHRRALESDFV
+2761 NLHRQALESDFV

-2794 VEAVNTFHPYFYGDK
+2794 VEAINTFHPYFYGDK
-2809 MDLHNVTDPLIKST
+2809 MDLQNITDPLIKST

-2844 SRTALGKPSGKEV
+2844 ARTAQGKPSGKEV

-2864 GCPPPFFC
+2864 GSPPPFFC

-2896 PTEKYV
+2896 PTEKCV

-2913 PLWSKTF
+2913 HLWNKTF

-2940 TTFESTADWGK
+2940 TTFEAQPTGGK
-2951 CICAVCPSPTL
+2951 CLCAVCPSPNL
-2962 VITAGESAVVCIW
+2962 VITSGDSAVVCIW
-2975 ELSKLKDKAKGLHL
+2975 ELSMVKDKAKGLHL
-2989 KQALYGHTKPVTCLA
+2989 KQALYGHTKSVTCLA

-3016 CDRTC
+3016 CDQTC

-3029 MHVTQLPTHRASISA
+3029 MYVTQLPTHRASISA
-3044 VAISDSTGDIIS
+3044 IAISDSTGDIVS
-3056 CAGTHL
+3056 CAGTYL

-3086 CCYLTEA
+3086 CCYLTEG

-3110 VRIWKTEHVKTAVHG
+3110 VRIWKTEHVKTSGHG
-3125 AGPEAPTMQSP
+3125 AEPESQTMESP

-3150 RELDINISLTGKS
+3150 RELDINVALTGKS
-3163 SKSNPAITALAVSRN
+3163 SKNSPAITALALSRN
-3178 QSKLLVGDERGRIF
+3178 QSKLLVGDERGRIY